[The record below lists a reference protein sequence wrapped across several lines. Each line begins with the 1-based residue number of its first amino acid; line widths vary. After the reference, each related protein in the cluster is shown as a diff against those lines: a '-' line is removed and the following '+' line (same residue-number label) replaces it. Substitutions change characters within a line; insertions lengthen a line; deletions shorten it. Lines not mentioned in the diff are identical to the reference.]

1 MGARGVRKTI
11 WTPEIVRSRIRTSQI
26 MRRLTDHILGTVDM
40 KPSQVTAALG
50 LLRKTLPDLSQVDHS
65 GRVETVKADEL
76 SNELLAYIATASSPG
91 ITEQTPG
98 ESESSEV
105 H

>member
-26 MRRLTDHILGTVDM
+26 ARRLTDHVLGQVEMSAT
-40 KPSQVTAALG
+40 QVTAALG
-50 LLRKTLPDLSQVDHS
+50 LLRKTLPDLSQMDLKTA
-65 GRVETVKADEL
+65 RQDIADINTDEL
-76 SNELLAYIATASSPG
+76 VRRISALEGALGPQASG
-91 ITEQTPG
+91 N
-98 ESESSEV
+98 ESSEV